1 MKACVVCEWFHGH
14 LFGAPISSVALHI
27 IPHDYEPYIV
37 YGVNCVQFGDAFD
50 VGRYVWCA
58 NKIGLLTSMTSSISV
73 WWTWGAFDCLL
84 FIQILLMLIV
94 HLYLA
99 SYHWL
104 VARST
109 YSNTQRL
116 FVAAPLLLLYRMLDQ
131 SSRPEIKYEH
141 WARVNVC
148 VLHRWRY
155 LRKLLVKRNI
165 LQKFEL
171 NINPFSICWS
181 TEHWHSSPIVVWCN
195 IVLKISNHTTCTYDG
210 IYVEYRSHY
219 GSIVT
224 SWYNGIDLDAGC
236 LPAASMNPWHRP
248 FIAMDNR

>member
-1 MKACVVCEWFHGH
+1 M
-14 LFGAPISSVALHI
+14 ISRSFIWRANFISWLAYYPSRLWAVHCLWSELCAI
-27 IPHDYEPYIV
+27 WGCIR
-37 YGVNCVQFGDAFD
+37 C
-50 VGRYVWCA
+50 GRYVWCA

-155 LRKLLVKRNI
+155 LRKLFVERNI
-165 LQKFEL
+165 L
-171 NINPFSICWS
+171 
-181 TEHWHSSPIVVWCN
+181 
-195 IVLKISNHTTCTYDG
+195 
-210 IYVEYRSHY
+210 
-219 GSIVT
+219 
-224 SWYNGIDLDAGC
+224 
-236 LPAASMNPWHRP
+236 
-248 FIAMDNR
+248 